1 MEEFDDD
8 FKDDYVEMHIDEMKA
23 VKRRWDGFL
32 DMAQTN
38 LDHIYCIEETKE
50 NRWELKSLEMDY
62 TYFIDQI
69 KKVIKIYRGLINK
82 AEDCELDEEEFKK
95 AMKKLQLIGKD
106 LRIESSKKSFK
117 TLNMKYIEGL
127 REAKDITV

>member
-1 MEEFDDD
+1 MEEFDKD
-8 FKDDYVEMHIDEMKA
+8 FDWDYVEMPIDEMKA
-23 VKRRWDGFL
+23 VKRSWNGFL
-32 DMAQTN
+32 EMAQTN

-50 NRWELKSLEMDY
+50 NRWELKSLEMNY

-82 AEDCELDEEEFKK
+82 AEDCELDEDDFKK

-106 LRIESSKKSFK
+106 LRIEASKKSFK
-117 TLNMKYIEGL
+117 ELNKKYIEGL
-127 REAKDITV
+127 RVAKDITV